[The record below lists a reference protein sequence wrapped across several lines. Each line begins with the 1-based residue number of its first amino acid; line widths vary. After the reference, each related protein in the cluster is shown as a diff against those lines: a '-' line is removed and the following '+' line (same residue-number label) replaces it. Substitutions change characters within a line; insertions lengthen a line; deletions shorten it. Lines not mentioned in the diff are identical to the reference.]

1 MFSTSFV
8 LLKKK
13 SKRTDRKI
21 SGGRIKRHPKSQ
33 PKRKFRIIP
42 FRFRGMSGGKETS
55 EKSIWKRTP
64 KRLAS
69 LTRGTWKYETGR
81 MKRTPIKACFI

>member
-1 MFSTSFV
+1 MCIGVWNSLFSTSFV
-8 LLKKK
+8 LLKKKK

-21 SGGRIKRHPKSQ
+21 SGGRRKRHPKSQ

-55 EKSIWKRTP
+55 EKSP
-64 KRLAS
+64 
-69 LTRGTWKYETGR
+69 
-81 MKRTPIKACFI
+81 